1 MKYRHL
7 IIASAVSM
15 ACGSAFAQQSDT
27 QQSDP
32 GMTQSQSQDA
42 GGASSMSPSMIKQV
56 QQKLKQQGHE
66 VGAVDGMWGP
76 KTQAALRE
84 FQQQQG
90 MQASGELDQET
101 LAALGVQAGS
111 GSQVQGA
118 GGEQGAGGSQAQG
131 SQDMETS
138 QGAGGAA
145 AQGNTSGAGGQG
157 DGAAGA
163 GAGSSQ

>member
-7 IIASAVSM
+7 IVASAVSI

-56 QQKLKQQGHE
+56 QQKLKQQGHD

-111 GSQVQGA
+111 GSQAQGGGA
-118 GGEQGAGGSQAQG
+118 GQSGGSQAQG
-131 SQDMETS
+131 SQEMETEP
-138 QGAGGAA
+138 GAGGAA
-145 AQGNTSGAGGQG
+145 AQGSPSGAGGQG

>member
-7 IIASAVSM
+7 IIASAVSI

-56 QQKLKQQGHE
+56 QQKLKQQGHD

-111 GSQVQGA
+111 GSQAQG
-118 GGEQGAGGSQAQG
+118 GGAAQSGGSQAQG
-131 SQDMETS
+131 SQEMETEP
-138 QGAGGAA
+138 GAGGAA
-145 AQGNTSGAGGQG
+145 AQGSPSGAGGQG

>member
-7 IIASAVSM
+7 IIASAVSI

-56 QQKLKQQGHE
+56 QQKLKQQGHD

-111 GSQVQGA
+111 GSQAQGGGA
-118 GGEQGAGGSQAQG
+118 GQSGGSQAQG
-131 SQDMETS
+131 SQEMETEP
-138 QGAGGAA
+138 GAGGAA
-145 AQGNTSGAGGQG
+145 AQGSPSGAGGQG